1 MTSITMTSGTT
12 TAGLTVI
19 EQILDAA
26 RWAPSGDNTQP
37 WRFEVLG
44 PRQLVVHGHD
54 TREHCVYD
62 LAGEASQLSLGA
74 LLESIDIAASMHGLS
89 ADVTRRQDAAP
100 ARPTFDISLRERPG
114 APDPL
119 AAYIRSRTVQRRALS
134 TRPLTHTD
142 KLALEAAAGP
152 GYRVLWF
159 EGSAQR
165 WQVARLMFRNA
176 HLRLTMP
183 EAYEVHRSV
192 IEWGARHSVDRVPD
206 QALGADAV
214 SLIMMRTA
222 MKSWSRVQFANR
234 FLAGTWIPRLQMDL
248 LPALA
253 CAAHFVIVAKCA
265 PEGTDDFV
273 AAGRAVQRAW
283 LTATA
288 LGLWQQPEMTPL
300 IFARYARQGTRFT
313 RIAKLQARASG
324 LETRLR
330 SLLGSDAESAVW
342 MGRIG
347 AGSAPTARSVR
358 RPLAELM
365 VNAGG
370 DQKR

>member
-1 MTSITMTSGTT
+1 MTGHAATSGLS
-12 TAGLTVI
+12 AI

-44 PRQLVVHGHD
+44 PQQLVVHGHD
-54 TREHCVYD
+54 TRDHCVYD

-74 LLESIDIAASMHGLS
+74 LLETLDIAASLHGWS
-89 ADVTRRQDAAP
+89 ARIGRRQDAAP
-100 ARPTFDISLRERPG
+100 HQPTFDVTFDTRAGG
-114 APDPL
+114 ADPL
-119 AAYIRSRTVQRRALS
+119 AAQVRTRSVQRRALS
-134 TRPLTHTD
+134 TRPLTAAD

-152 GYRVLWF
+152 AHDIRWF
-159 EGSAQR
+159 EGTAKR

-192 IEWGARHSVDRVPD
+192 IEWGARESVDRVPD

-214 SLIMMRTA
+214 SLVMMRTA
-222 MKSWSRVQFANR
+222 MQSWGRVQFANR
-234 FLAGTWIPRLQMDL
+234 FLAGTWIPRLQLDL
-248 LPALA
+248 VPAMA
-253 CAAHFVIVAKCA
+253 CAAHFAIVARRP
-265 PEGTDDFV
+265 PEGVEDFV
-273 AAGRAVQRAW
+273 AAGRTVQRVW

-288 LGLWQQPEMTPL
+288 LDLWQQPEMTPL
-300 IFARYARQGTRFT
+300 IFARYARQGTSFT
-313 RIAKLQARASG
+313 RVAKLQARASG
-324 LETRLR
+324 LEARLH

-358 RPLAELM
+358 RPLQDLM
-365 VNAGG
+365 VSAGG
-370 DQKR
+370 DQNL